1 MQNAECKMQELKCAV
16 HAHRAVFILHYAFL
30 AFVVLI
36 ATGCDGGRA
45 SPSSVSSGGSS
56 AATTPIDRHS
66 LRPVSFPDVSGATP
80 SAQKQL
86 REANVS
92 LDATIQNTGVS
103 DVILGKAYGQTGTL
117 LLAAEYRQ
125 AAEPY
130 LLNAQAL
137 DPMEIR
143 WPYFLAH
150 LYRLRGESANAIVW
164 FERSLQLQPDSV
176 ATLVWLGDAYLDQ
189 GRPADAE
196 PLLMKVLSQQPRSV
210 PALFGLGR
218 VALARQDYGRAIDYL
233 EQALAIDQHA
243 TLIHYSLAMAYRGAG
258 NLERAEAH
266 LKQRGPGQI
275 RPPDPLMME
284 LDTVLESAV
293 AYEVRGARALDEGKW
308 AEAAGY
314 FRKGIELAP
323 DEPSYR
329 HKLGTALAMMGDGQ
343 GAFEQF
349 ELVASRW
356 PNFAKGQYSLGVM
369 LASSGRQREAV
380 ERFAAAVKADP
391 TYVEPQVQMA
401 ETLRAM
407 GRFQDALAAY
417 DRAIKLDPRV
427 AEARLGAAMALA
439 GLRRYGDARDRLTEG
454 MKLFPERSEFAQA
467 LASLPQ

>member
-1 MQNAECKMQELKCAV
+1 MQNAEGKMHNVTWPVQARCA
-16 HAHRAVFILHYAFL
+16 FGILHCAFL
-30 AFVVLI
+30 LLVILPI
-36 ATGCDGGRA
+36 GCNRGAAPVKSETSAPTTAVIGRQ
-45 SPSSVSSGGSS
+45 
-56 AATTPIDRHS
+56 S
-66 LRPVSFPDVSGATP
+66 LKPVSFPDVSGATP

-86 REANVS
+86 REASVS
-92 LDATIQNTGVS
+92 LDATTQNAGVS
-103 DVILGKAYGQTGTL
+103 DVVLGKAYGQMGTL

-137 DPMEIR
+137 DPTEIR

-164 FERSLQLQPDSV
+164 FERSRQLQPDAV

-189 GRPADAE
+189 GRPAEAE

-218 VALARQDYGRAIDYL
+218 VALAKQDYGRAIDYL
-233 EQALAIDQHA
+233 EQALAVDQHA

-266 LKQRGPGQI
+266 LKLRGPGQI
-275 RPPDPLMME
+275 RPPDPLMIE

-308 AEAAGY
+308 AEAEGY

>member
-1 MQNAECKMQELKCAV
+1 MQNAECTMHNVACRVQARCALCIV
-16 HAHRAVFILHYAFL
+16 HCAFL
-30 AFVVLI
+30 LLVILLPI
-36 ATGCDGGRA
+36 GCNRGA
-45 SPSSVSSGGSS
+45 APPVKSTS
-56 AATTPIDRHS
+56 AQTTQVIGRHS
-66 LRPVSFPDVSGATP
+66 LKPVSFPDISGATP

-92 LDATIQNTGVS
+92 FDATIQNAGAS
-103 DVILGKAYGQTGTL
+103 DVVLGKAYGQMGTL

-137 DPMEIR
+137 DPTEIR

-189 GRPADAE
+189 GRPVEAE
-196 PLLMKVLSQQPRSV
+196 PLLMKVLSGQPRSV

-218 VALARQDYGRAIDYL
+218 VALAKQDYGRAIDYL

-243 TLIHYSLAMAYRGAG
+243 TLIHYSLAMAFRGAG

-266 LKQRGPGQI
+266 LKLRGPGQI

-284 LDTVLESAV
+284 LDAVLESAV
-293 AYEVRGARALDEGKW
+293 AYEVRGARALDEGQW

-323 DEPSYR
+323 NEPSYR

-349 ELVASRW
+349 ELVATRW

-407 GRFQDALAAY
+407 GRFQDALAAF

-439 GLRRYGDARDRLTEG
+439 GLRRYGDARDRLAEG
-454 MKLFPERSEFAQA
+454 MKLFPERPEFAQA
-467 LASLPQ
+467 LAGLPQ

>member
-1 MQNAECKMQELKCAV
+1 MQNARCAMHNV
-16 HAHRAVFILHYAFL
+16 RCRVQARCAFCILHCALLL
-30 AFVVLI
+30 AI
-36 ATGCDGGRA
+36 GCNRGA
-45 SPSSVSSGGSS
+45 APQVKSETS
-56 AATTPIDRHS
+56 AATTQVIGRHS
-66 LRPVSFPDVSGATP
+66 LKPVSFPDVSGATP

-103 DVILGKAYGQTGTL
+103 DVVLGKAYGQMGTL

-137 DPMEIR
+137 DPTEIR

-189 GRPADAE
+189 GRPAEAE

-218 VALARQDYGRAIDYL
+218 VALAKQDYGRAIDYL

-243 TLIHYSLAMAYRGAG
+243 TLIHYSLAMAYRNAG

-266 LKQRGPGQI
+266 LKLRGPGQI

>member
-1 MQNAECKMQELKCAV
+1 MVHHAWCIVPCAV
-16 HAHRAVFILHYAFL
+16 LALAVL
-30 AFVVLI
+30 AGV
-36 ATGCDGGRA
+36 GCDRG
-45 SPSSVSSGGSS
+45 SVSPPSGSPASTAASS
-56 AATTPIDRHS
+56 PVDRRS
-66 LRPVSFPDVSGATP
+66 LKAVSFPDISGATP
-80 SAQKQL
+80 SVQKQL
-86 REANVS
+86 RDTEVAFNAKVQS
-92 LDATIQNTGVS
+92 PGISDAV
-103 DVILGKAYGQTGTL
+103 LGKAYGEMGML
-117 LLAAEYRQ
+117 LMAAEYRQ

-137 DPMEIR
+137 DRQEIR

-150 LYRLRGESANAIVW
+150 LYRLRGESPNAIIW
-164 FERSLQLQPDSV
+164 FERSLQQQPDSM

-189 GRPADAE
+189 GRPANAE
-196 PLLMKVLSQQPRSV
+196 PLLMKALSQQPRSV

-218 VALARQDYGRAIDYL
+218 VALAKQDYGRAIDYL

-266 LKQRGPGQI
+266 LKLRGPGQI

-293 AYEVRGARALDEGKW
+293 AYEVRGARALDEGQW

-323 DEPSYR
+323 NEPSYR

-356 PNFAKGQYSLGVM
+356 PTFAKGQYSLGVM

-417 DRAIKLDPRV
+417 DRAIRLDPRV